1 MVSGGSLPI
10 RSLKQSIRV
19 ILIIGFI
26 IFFVYLLNFCVF
38 YGWHFV
44 YLFWLLKGE
53 NRKWKKSVSFHVI
66 HFLFKYSERTNSVCK
81 YEYFK
86 SFLFQGICLKEAKNC
101 EKETWE
107 NLEVSSAEDS
117 GNLTLKG
124 QHFSPFQS
132 VKTLQCKYGLQWAQP
147 TLSVH
152 SLKTQVRKWRKSTFQ
167 PVQHQF

>member
-10 RSLKQSIRV
+10 RSLKQSSRV
-19 ILIIGFI
+19 ILTIGFI

-66 HFLFKYSERTNSVCK
+66 HFYLSTQKEPIQYASMNISKV
-81 YEYFK
+81 
-86 SFLFQGICLKEAKNC
+86 FLFQGICLKEAKNC

-124 QHFSPFQS
+124 RHFSPFQS

-152 SLKTQVRKWRKSTFQ
+152 SLKTQVRKWRKSSF
-167 PVQHQF
+167 QHQF